1 MASPVVFWRIP
12 QIVVDLDSVLFLGPD
27 GNGKRVYDKA
37 AVQLVGGIGDLGIDT
52 DGLAEEIRETI
63 DAIIRKRER
72 GHGNGEQRG

>member
-27 GNGKRVYDKA
+27 GRGKRVYDKA
-37 AVQLVGGIGDLGIDT
+37 EVHLVGGIGDLGIDT
-52 DGLAEEIRETI
+52 DGLSDEIREAV

-72 GHGNGEQRG
+72 K